1 MKNAT
6 KWVTSNKKKASILFL
21 CVVMIMIIIGYKLYT
36 NNSSGELISGDLL
49 PEVKDAKKLSEKDL
63 DKLANQKVDET
74 KFTLTIYPEAYFE
87 DGSSEGQLYIKNEFH
102 NHYPIAIEFIENE
115 TGETIYETGAIHPG
129 YGIETATLT
138 KVLPKGEHK
147 STAKVSV
154 YDPKTQKYQGQTE
167 AEVTIH
173 VKN

>member
-1 MKNAT
+1 MKNAN
-6 KWVTSNKKKASILFL
+6 KRSISNKKIGILLL
-21 CVVMIMIIIGYKLYT
+21 CAVIIMILIGYKLFM
-36 NNSSGELISGDLL
+36 NNSSGELISGSLL

-63 DKLANQKVDET
+63 DKLADQKVDET
-74 KFTLTIYPEAYFE
+74 KFTLTIYPEAFFE

-102 NHYPIAIEFIENE
+102 NHYPIAIELIENE
-115 TGETIYETGAIHPG
+115 TGEILYESGAIHPG

-138 KVLPKGEHK
+138 KVLPKGKHR

-173 VKN
+173 VKK